1 MNDSTKTNPNELLV
15 TAVND
20 GNLDKVKEY
29 LENGCSL
36 HKKEDTLKSCFL
48 TVFVSPFLTEKKIEC
63 LAPCFFR
70 SSIRCESLVLSNGVY
85 KPSVTALT
93 SACSAI
99 SSATI
104 SL

>member
-48 TVFVSPFLTEKKIEC
+48 TASTNGHLELVKYLFQKGSSMNMEYNLSKSLLKSSPI
-63 LAPCFFR
+63 
-70 SSIRCESLVLSNGVY
+70 SICGINKGKL
-85 KPSVTALT
+85 
-93 SACSAI
+93 
-99 SSATI
+99 
-104 SL
+104 